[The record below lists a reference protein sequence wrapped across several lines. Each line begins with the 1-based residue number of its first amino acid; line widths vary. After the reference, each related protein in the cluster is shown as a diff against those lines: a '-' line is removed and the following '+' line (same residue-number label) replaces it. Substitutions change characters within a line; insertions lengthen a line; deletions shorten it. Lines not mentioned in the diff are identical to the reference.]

1 MVSYRATLSHISRDM
16 WKCGIQSHNQQNIN
30 TRRYSYT
37 QFTIAIATIKNYVLG
52 FENSNL
58 TFKISFACITFF
70 VLWDV
75 TKKGEEV
82 SKFWCVDLKS
92 RLFLA

>member
-37 QFTIAIATIKNYVLG
+37 QFTIAIATIKTMYWDLG
-52 FENSNL
+52 KSNL
-58 TFKISFACITFF
+58 TFKIAFICLHYIFCIMGCHQ
-70 VLWDV
+70 
-75 TKKGEEV
+75 KGGGSQQILV
-82 SKFWCVDLKS
+82 C
-92 RLFLA
+92 